1 MEGALINPA
10 AAGVQSL
17 IDYGLNSVLANSANK
32 KSKRAAISSFWMQNY
47 FMDKQN
53 EYNKPINQM
62 ARLREAGL
70 NPNLVYGNADAVI
83 SSASPSGGVEA
94 DVTPSSGH
102 FDVLGKLAM
111 LQQMKQQEAN
121 IKETEARTEAIDDN
135 IQLKSDELEVRRL
148 ESLARIAYLNGQLG
162 SLGIRNAK
170 TQAELDYLRDKPA
183 VTFSQDPVGYFGNLA
198 LRVGDGYNRFY
209 DYVKQNVA
217 PTVVNHFRKVNRK
230 HSKGGKK

>member
-1 MEGALINPA
+1 MTGAESAGNPA
-10 AAGVQSL
+10 AAGAQSL
-17 IDYGLNSVLANSANK
+17 IDFGLNSVLANSANK
-32 KSKRAAISSFWMQNY
+32 KSKRSAMASFWMQNY

-70 NPNLVYGNADAVI
+70 NPNLVYGNANAVI
-83 SSASPSGGVEA
+83 ASASPSGGVEA
-94 DVTPSSGH
+94 DVTPATGH

-135 IQLKSDELEVRRL
+135 IELKADELEVRRL

-162 SLGIRNAK
+162 SLGVKNAK
-170 TQAELDYLRDKPA
+170 TQAELDYLRQKPS
-183 VTFSQDPVGYFGNLA
+183 VTFSQDPFGYSANLA
-198 LRVGDGYNRFY
+198 LRIGDGYNQFY
-209 DYVKQNVA
+209 DFVKEKVA
-217 PTVVNHFRKVNRK
+217 PKIVNHFRELNRK
-230 HSKGGKK
+230 HSKRR